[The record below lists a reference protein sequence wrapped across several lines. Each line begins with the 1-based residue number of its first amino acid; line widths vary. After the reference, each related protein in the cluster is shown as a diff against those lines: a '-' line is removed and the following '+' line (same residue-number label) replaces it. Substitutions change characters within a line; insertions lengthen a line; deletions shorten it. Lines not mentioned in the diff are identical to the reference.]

1 MLFNSF
7 QFLVFFPAVTLVYF
21 IIPQNHVISVE
32 AAISTQYLTFQ
43 HI

>member
-21 IIPQNHVISVE
+21 MIPRKVSVNPP
-32 AAISTQYLTFQ
+32 SVS
-43 HI
+43 